1 MFDKRNNRKIN
12 KSLNHYPKLAGL
24 LYTFTNVEELL
35 LRKHISGWNERGNES
50 KTAKPQWLLAKPT
63 YQETLKGIPKPSVS
77 ESWKHP
83 EEGHL
88 ITSKR
93 KTTMLLFRASSFPG
107 YLQRR
112 MSQTLLTSTWG
123 KTKKRSD
130 KLDTEELWK
139 VLKNILWNSK
149 LKH

>member
-1 MFDKRNNRKIN
+1 MIEQAKHLTLITKPPYKTKSPPPAPQMFDKRNNRKIN

-77 ESWKHP
+77 ES
-83 EEGHL
+83 
-88 ITSKR
+88 
-93 KTTMLLFRASSFPG
+93 
-107 YLQRR
+107 
-112 MSQTLLTSTWG
+112 
-123 KTKKRSD
+123 
-130 KLDTEELWK
+130 
-139 VLKNILWNSK
+139 
-149 LKH
+149 